1 MLDPSQADTPNVEFG
16 SQKSD
21 VSWRCFPGCASLLPI
36 RRALS
41 PRNYWTFSFMQT
53 YSWDMML
60 VDISLDCVVS
70 QRPLYGTLVGFLR
83 TLSLLCPYSR
93 RMMIVLRRSLYCVFL
108 TSIIWPFRSIA
119 TTIFDRVYPGSKH
132 FVRSGFW
139 PNYVS
144 QCCVCH
150 FSLTEPKHLDSCS
163 NFDKDEVTSRA
174 LSWHY
179 VSSFLVLD
187 PSQAHTP
194 NVELGSPMKIW
205 C

>member
-1 MLDPSQADTPNVEFG
+1 
-16 SQKSD
+16 
-21 VSWRCFPGCASLLPI
+21 
-36 RRALS
+36 
-41 PRNYWTFSFMQT
+41 
-53 YSWDMML
+53 ML

-83 TLSLLCPYSR
+83 TLSLLFPYSR

-132 FVRSGFW
+132 FVRSGFC

-144 QCCVCH
+144 QCCVRLV
-150 FSLTEPKHLDSCS
+150 SLTVPKPLDSCS
-163 NFDKDEVTSRA
+163 TFLKSIVTSRA
-174 LSWHY
+174 FPSHFVSWIRAGSSPCPY
-179 VSSFLVLD
+179 TQCGIGVPSEKAAVRWRSFLDALLYY
-187 PSQAHTP
+187 QF
-194 NVELGSPMKIW
+194 EG